1 MVFETHEPLPS
12 FSSLTP
18 ARRWFLALLCL
29 AALAGLIWCCVS
41 AYHAQPLPS
50 TRMTDEDAKPGLE
63 RFQARV
69 K

>member
-1 MVFETHEPLPS
+1 MVFGIHEPLPS

-18 ARRWFLALLCL
+18 ARRVFLALLSL

-50 TRMTDEDAKPGLE
+50 TSMSDDAKAGLE
-63 RFQARV
+63 KSQARV